1 MRTKTILE
9 KSEND
14 LRTEERTCPT
24 PRFRDGNLSVPQMGN
39 IFRDARHY
47 VCTILELKCKQ
58 FIGELT
64 IMRNHSSHTDLK
76 KEIEQIPDIIF
87 TGTMNDREFMDAI
100 RNTFGITYESRLKKS
115 FPMICKWYETIT
127 DDAREIIHLNNL
139 LVAMIKGSSMASN
152 FDNLARVMNYQVEDM
167 EGKR

>member
-1 MRTKTILE
+1 M
-9 KSEND
+9 S
-14 LRTEERTCPT
+14 EERICPT

-64 IMRNHSSHTDLK
+64 IMRNTCSHVPERSDLK
-76 KEIEQIPDIIF
+76 KEIKQLPEIIF
-87 TGTMNDREFMDAI
+87 TGTMNDSEWMDPI

-115 FPMICKWYETIT
+115 FPMICIRYETIT

-139 LVAMIKGSSMASN
+139 LVAMIKGSNIASN

-167 EGKR
+167 GGKR